1 MARRCGAGCSARLYA
16 EHWGG
21 RTRLN
26 NGTRLRHDPDMS
38 PRFAATILF
47 ALATA
52 ASAAPQRKKPAPPP
66 PPPRPAPAPVVLG
79 DTVHIALTTEL
90 GVITFELDHKH
101 APVTTEN
108 FVAYV
113 DQKRFDG
120 TVFYRALRLP
130 WGDAPNGLIQG
141 GTQNDPKRILKPI
154 AHEPTTQTG
163 ILHKAWTI
171 SMARYDP
178 GTATGDFSIMLGD
191 QPALDAD
198 PKASGDGAGYAA
210 FGHVADG
217 KDVVVKI
224 FNAPVDP
231 AKGEGGMKGQ
241 IIAAPIKILSARRLP
256 DPPPQP

>member
-1 MARRCGAGCSARLYA
+1 MII
-16 EHWGG
+16 
-21 RTRLN
+21 
-26 NGTRLRHDPDMS
+26 
-38 PRFAATILF
+38 RFAILLPL

-52 ASAAPQRKKPAPPP
+52 AQAAPQRKKPAPPP
-66 PPPRPAPAPVVLG
+66 PKPLPIG
-79 DTVHIALTTEL
+79 DTVRIALTTDL
-90 GVITFELDHKH
+90 GVITLELDHKR
-101 APVTTEN
+101 APITTEN

-141 GTQNDPKRILKPI
+141 GTQNDPTRILKPI

-198 PKASGDGAGYAA
+198 PKASGDNAGYAA
-210 FGHVADG
+210 FGHVTDG
-217 KDVVVKI
+217 KDVVARI

-241 IIAAPIKILSARRLP
+241 MIAAPIRIVSARRLP
-256 DPPPQP
+256 DPPPPVPAPQP

>member
-1 MARRCGAGCSARLYA
+1 M
-16 EHWGG
+16 
-21 RTRLN
+21 TN
-26 NGTRLRHDPDMS
+26 
-38 PRFAATILF
+38 RFAAALLLPL

-52 ASAAPQRKKPAPPP
+52 AHAAPQRKKPAPPP
-66 PPPRPAPAPVVLG
+66 PKPLPIG
-79 DTVHIALTTEL
+79 DTVRIALTTDL
-90 GVITFELDHKH
+90 GVITLELDHKH
-101 APVTTEN
+101 APITTEN

-198 PKASGDGAGYAA
+198 PKASGDNAGYAA
-210 FGHVADG
+210 FGHVIDG
-217 KDVVVKI
+217 KDVVLKI
-224 FNAPVDP
+224 YNAPVDP

-241 IIAAPIKILSARRLP
+241 MIAAPIKIISAKRVLDP
-256 DPPPQP
+256 APPPPAPQP